1 MSEKP
6 KLSTKKKLLFSFFIL
21 FIALISLEVGS
32 RLLDR
37 AQGNQLDVYKRFS
50 DNPKL
55 GYELVPNYK
64 RINEKKNREALVIN
78 SLGYRGAEFSPE
90 KSPNTTRI
98 LCLGDSCTFEG
109 IPETAPYP
117 RQLEEL
123 LNQGKEQKEQKAFEV
138 INGGVEGYDSN
149 KALERLKLSLKYKP
163 DIVTIYIGWNDL
175 YINDPERIMN
185 EARTGIIAK
194 ISNMLQ
200 YSRFASKLRSLI
212 FLNVRPKFKTIEPIN
227 SSKYQD
233 FVPSWYV
240 NNVKEMISLVKS
252 SNAKPILVTLPSI
265 FHNKISPEV
274 LAKAQMPYFTNSSA
288 DMILLIEKY
297 NKIIKEIAQETNTQL
312 IDLAAKFDQ
321 LPNKEELFFDAIHMH
336 SNRKQLVAEAFKPE
350 IEKLLPSENTE
361 TSILEKAKLDK

>member
-1 MSEKP
+1 MSDKP

-21 FIALISLEVGS
+21 FIALITLEVGS
-32 RLLDR
+32 RLIDR

-78 SLGYRGAEFSPE
+78 SLGYRGPEFNLE
-90 KSPNTTRI
+90 KAPNTTRI
-98 LCLGDSCTFEG
+98 LCIGDSCTFEG

-123 LNQGKEQKEQKAFEV
+123 LNQGKEQKAFEV

-212 FLNVRPKFKTIEPIN
+212 FLKLRPKFKTTEPIN

-265 FHNKISPEV
+265 FHNKISPDA
-274 LAKAQMPYFTNSSA
+274 LARAQMPHFTNSSA
-288 DMILLIEKY
+288 DMILLTEKY
-297 NKIIKEIAQETNTQL
+297 NKIIKEIAQETNTPL

-321 LPNKEELFFDAIHMH
+321 LPNKEELFFDAIHMY
-336 SNRKQLVAEAFKPE
+336 NPGKPLVAEEFKTE
-350 IEKLLPSENTE
+350 VEKLLPAENTE
-361 TSILEKAKLDK
+361 SNNLEKAKLDK

>member
-6 KLSTKKKLLFSFFIL
+6 KLSTKKKLFFSLFIL
-21 FIALISLEVGS
+21 FIALITLEVGS
-32 RLLDR
+32 RLIDR
-37 AQGNQLDVYKRFS
+37 TQGNQLDVYKRFS

-90 KSPNTTRI
+90 KAPNTTRI
-98 LCLGDSCTFEG
+98 LCMGDSCTFEG

-123 LNQGKEQKEQKAFEV
+123 LNQDRGQKVFEV
-138 INGGVEGYDSN
+138 INAGVEGYDSN

-175 YINDPERIMN
+175 YNNDPEKIIN
-185 EARTGIIAK
+185 QEKPTIIAK
-194 ISNMLQ
+194 ISNLLQ

-212 FLNVRPKFKTIEPIN
+212 FLKLRPKLKTTEPLN
-227 SSKYQD
+227 SAKYQD

-265 FHNKISPEV
+265 FHNKISAEA

-297 NKIIKEIAQETNTQL
+297 NKIIKEIAKETNIPL

-321 LPNKEELFFDAIHMH
+321 LPNKEELFSDAIHMY
-336 SNRKQLVAEAFKPE
+336 NPGKPLVAEEFKTQ
-350 IEKLLPSENTE
+350 IEKLLLSENIENNAT
-361 TSILEKAKLDK
+361 EKAKLDN

>member
-6 KLSTKKKLLFSFFIL
+6 KLTTKKKILFSFFIL

-78 SLGYRGAEFSPE
+78 SLGYRGPEFSSE
-90 KSPNTTRI
+90 KAANTTRI
-98 LCLGDSCTFEG
+98 LCIGDSCTFEG

-123 LNQGKEQKEQKAFEV
+123 LNQGKEQKAFEV

-175 YINDPERIMN
+175 YNNDPEKIIN
-185 EARTGIIAK
+185 QTQPTIIAK

-212 FLNVRPKFKTIEPIN
+212 FLKLRPKLKSIEPIN
-227 SSKYQD
+227 STKYQD
-233 FVPSWYV
+233 FVPAWYV
-240 NNVKEMISLVKS
+240 NNLKEMISLVKS

-265 FHNKISPEV
+265 FHNKISPEA
-274 LAKAQMPYFTNSSA
+274 LARAQMPHFTNSSA
-288 DMILLIEKY
+288 DMILLTEKY
-297 NKIIKEIAQETNTQL
+297 NKIIKEIAQETNTPL

-321 LPNKEELFFDAIHMH
+321 LPNKEELFSDAIHMY
-336 SNRKQLVAEAFKPE
+336 NPGKPLVANEFKPV
-350 IEKLLPSENTE
+350 IEKILTENNGNNV
-361 TSILEKAKLDK
+361 LEKAKLDN